1 MRYGHIAQAPT
12 LAKMSQA
19 EVVGGVAMR
28 WIASPSTGRDTLP
41 ACRKNYGH
49 ASQTSQEEAIVLH
62 AVRTI
67 QVELD

>member
-1 MRYGHIAQAPT
+1 MRYGHSAQAPM

-49 ASQTSQEEAIVLH
+49 ASQTSQEAIVLH